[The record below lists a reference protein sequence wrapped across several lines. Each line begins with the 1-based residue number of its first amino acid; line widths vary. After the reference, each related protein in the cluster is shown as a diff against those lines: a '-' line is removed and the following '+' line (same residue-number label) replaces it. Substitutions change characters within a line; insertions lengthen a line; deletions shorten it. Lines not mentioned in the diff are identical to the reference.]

1 MKSDVADVAIVG
13 AGPYGL
19 SVAAHLRAAGVSL
32 REFGYPMHLWRS
44 MMPQGMFLK
53 SQGFASNLSDPAGT
67 HTLEAF
73 CLATARPYRDYGLPV
88 SLETFLAYGDWFQ
101 AAHAPD
107 LEETLVTEVSRE
119 GGAFTL
125 NLADGSTARARQV
138 VVAAGVQHFA
148 VVPDLLA
155 GLSPAVC
162 THSSAHTD
170 LSAFAGKRVIVVGAG
185 QSALESA
192 ALLHENGATVQV
204 VARRAKVAWN
214 GQPLA
219 LDRPLLQRLREPE
232 AGLGSGWSTWFYS
245 EHPELFRHLPEST
258 RIYRSRT
265 ALGPAGASWLR
276 ERVEGQF
283 PVLTSHVLE
292 GAEEMADGV
301 ALTFRTPNGTTA
313 RRTADHVIAATGYRP
328 DLERLTFLEPAIRK
342 QLETVAGAPAVRRD
356 YQTSVPGLYVA
367 GPAVAATM
375 GPVMRFVFGS
385 KHAAH
390 TVARGVIANM
400 GSRSRVAIPAGR

>member
-1 MKSDVADVAIVG
+1 MKSDVVDVAIVG

-32 REFGYPMHLWRS
+32 RQFGYPMHLWRS

-53 SQGFASNLSDPAGT
+53 SQGFASNLSDPAST

-88 SLETFLAYGDWFQ
+88 SLDTFLAYGDWFQ

-107 LEETLVTEVSRE
+107 LEETLVTEVSGQ

-155 GLSPAVC
+155 GLPPAVC

-170 LSAFAGKRVIVVGAG
+170 LSAFTGKRVIVVGAG

-245 EHPELFRHLPEST
+245 EHPEVFRHLPEST
-258 RIYRSRT
+258 RVYRSRT

-276 ERVEGQF
+276 ERVEGQV
-283 PVLTSHVLE
+283 PVLTSHILE
-292 GAEEMADGV
+292 GAEAMTDGV

-313 RRTADHVIAATGYRP
+313 RLTADHVIAATGYRP

-342 QLETVAGAPAVRRD
+342 QLETVADAPAVRRD

-375 GPVMRFVFGS
+375 GPVMRFVFGT

-390 TVARGVIANM
+390 TVARGVMANM
-400 GSRSRVAIPAGR
+400 GSRSRMAIPAGR

>member
-1 MKSDVADVAIVG
+1 MKSDVVDVAIVG

-32 REFGYPMHLWRS
+32 RQFGYPMYLWRS

-53 SQGFASNLSDPAGT
+53 SQGFASNLSDPAST

-88 SLETFLAYGDWFQ
+88 SLDTFLAYGDWFQ

-107 LEETLVTEVSRE
+107 LEETLVTEVSGQ

-155 GLSPAVC
+155 GLPPAVC

-170 LSAFAGKRVIVVGAG
+170 LSAFTGKRVIVVGAG

-245 EHPELFRHLPEST
+245 EHPEVFRHLPEST
-258 RIYRSRT
+258 RVYRSRT

-276 ERVEGQF
+276 ERVEGQV
-283 PVLTSHVLE
+283 PVLTSHILE
-292 GAEEMADGV
+292 GAEAMTDGV

-313 RRTADHVIAATGYRP
+313 RLTADHVIAATGYRP

-375 GPVMRFVFGS
+375 GPVMRFVFGT

-390 TVARGVIANM
+390 TVARGVMANM
-400 GSRSRVAIPAGR
+400 GSRSRMAIPAGR